1 MSENKINNNEVINPM
16 AHYIIETLNEMLD
29 SYRNICHIHKLDRV
43 LSAYQQRFS
52 DKVLKFDQSINDV
65 VNRHVVYSNQL
76 KEYIKFYLIT
86 VRTEP
91 KHAIFEAT
99 VKVNEETNVLSLVGD
114 ISRINRY
121 GSQKCISNSHLKKY
135 CLCK

>member
-16 AHYIIETLNEMLD
+16 AHYIIETLNEMLN

-52 DKVLKFDQSINDV
+52 DKVLKFDYSINDV
-65 VNRHVVYSNQL
+65 VNRHVIYNNQL

-86 VRTEP
+86 VITRERNFRDLKVP
-91 KHAIFEAT
+91 NSGLIRSGLWFF
-99 VKVNEETNVLSLVGD
+99 VKKSVFC
-114 ISRINRY
+114 
-121 GSQKCISNSHLKKY
+121 Q
-135 CLCK
+135 